1 MVERVG
7 YRMRGRTYR
16 LYPTP
21 EQAERLGQWVGAV
34 RFVYNLALEQRR
46 AFWRPGRFFNFVNQ
60 GREVTALRTATDWL
74 LDAPRVTYD
83 AALRDLDAAY
93 SAWRAG
99 RAGAPTMRRRGINDS
114 FRLRQVD
121 ASFRRITKGRAYLK
135 LRKMGDVLAA
145 WDAPPPGEPRSVTV
159 FRRAGLWFVS
169 ILYREER
176 DAPAASTASAVG
188 IDRGVAVFAALSTGE
203 LIVGP
208 NVGRRAGASL
218 ARAQRKL
225 ARKVKGSSNYR
236 KQRLRVARLHAR
248 VSAARNDF
256 LHKTSTTIANN
267 HGLVVLEDLKVR
279 NMTASAAGTI
289 EAPGRNVRQKA
300 GLNRAILDQGWG
312 AFKTMLAYKL
322 EERGGYLL
330 TVDPRN
336 TSRTCSACGVVDAD
350 SREGVRF
357 SCRSCD
363 HEAHA
368 DTNAAINI
376 LRRGTSDLP
385 VEAASVAVETGTSRG
400 LNATANPQGWMPV
413 TEVGRFNSAGPTAP
427 A

>member
-1 MVERVG
+1 MEQH
-7 YRMRGRTYR
+7 RGRTYR
-16 LYPTP
+16 LYPTLA
-21 EQAERLGQWVGAV
+21 QAERLGQWVGTV
-34 RFVYNLALEQRR
+34 RFVYNLALEQRQTFR
-46 AFWRPGRFFNFVNQ
+46 RPGRNFNFISQ
-60 GREVTALRTATDWL
+60 GLELSALRAEADWL
-74 LDAPRVTYD
+74 SDVPRTTLD

-93 SAWRAG
+93 KAWWSG
-99 RAGAPTMRRRGINDS
+99 RASAPTMRRRGLNDA
-114 FRLRQVD
+114 FRLKHSE
-121 ASFRRITKGRAYLK
+121 ASLRRITKHRGHLK
-135 LRKMGDVLAA
+135 LLKMGDVLAA
-145 WDAPPPGEPRSVTV
+145 WDAPPPGEPRSFTV

-176 DAPAASTASAVG
+176 DAPAASTAAAVG
-188 IDRGVAVFAALSTGE
+188 IDRGVSVFAALSTGE
-203 LIVGP
+203 LIAGP

-236 KQRLRVARLHAR
+236 KQRLRVARLHVR

-256 LHKTSTTIANN
+256 LHKTSTTIANS

-279 NMTASAAGTI
+279 NMTASAAGTV

-312 AFKTMLAYKL
+312 MFKTMLAYKL
-322 EERGGYLL
+322 EERGGHLL

-357 SCRSCD
+357 SCRSCG

-385 VEAASVAVETGTSRG
+385 VEATSAAGEAGTSLG
-400 LNATANPQGWMPV
+400 AQQ
-413 TEVGRFNSAGPTAP
+413 
-427 A
+427 